1 MIDADIV
8 EHLESF
14 RTGWRLSAAL
24 RALPIFLHRVPG
36 VSLRFTPGFMLP
48 AAPRAKT
55 GSGAQ
60 RTKTG
65 SAAPRTLIVFNG
77 CLSHLLDF
85 IYDSPRA

>member
-14 RTGWRLSAAL
+14 RTSWLLSAAL

-48 AAPRAKT
+48 LRGLKPVRALR
-55 GSGAQ
+55 GA
-60 RTKTG
+60 
-65 SAAPRTLIVFNG
+65 
-77 CLSHLLDF
+77 D
-85 IYDSPRA
+85 

>member
-14 RTGWRLSAAL
+14 RTSWLLSAAL

-48 AAPRAKT
+48 AAPR
-55 GSGAQ
+55 
-60 RTKTG
+60 
-65 SAAPRTLIVFNG
+65 TLIVFND
-77 CLSHLLDF
+77 CLSHSLDF
-85 IYDSPRA
+85 TYDSPRSLNHGVLIR